1 MKKYIYTYIIC
12 IVSLYS
18 CSLDLDINDEITGL
32 DAIDGVKIAK
42 ENLASIYLS
51 YPKNRLFFSQIS
63 DDFLPNTDIKDSQY
77 SYNLYKWEANSLALI
92 SDSLWIEYYRTIAK
106 ANLLLEA
113 IENIFLID
121 SKEIEDLNNIKAQAL
136 CLKALCE
143 MDLMEIYSS
152 QESNLGIILKNSSK
166 MESLARATVEQSYD
180 DIEILLYKAIGL
192 FSGSEIKNESFNI
205 NSARFLLAKNY
216 LNYGEYEKCNQVC
229 ESLISENVLTDNFDD
244 YKNSWIVPL
253 DNKEVILFVEN
264 ESYYFNDI
272 YDSSSQKYEYDL
284 NTDIVFTTDDYR
296 KQVSVLYEDITQVGG
311 AIETIA
317 FIGKYRTNITD
328 QTPRDILLI
337 RTAELYYIYAE
348 SLIKSSKRQEA
359 IEVLNSI
366 LSVRNASIYEEWQG
380 DFLEFLLT
388 EKQKEFVGESQR
400 YFDLKRNNKSI
411 QKASYNNSDI
421 RRTIYQDDFRWLL
434 PIPKVE
440 IQQNANAKQN
450 PEWESII

>member
-1 MKKYIYTYIIC
+1 M
-12 IVSLYS
+12 
-18 CSLDLDINDEITGL
+18 
-32 DAIDGVKIAK
+32 
-42 ENLASIYLS
+42 
-51 YPKNRLFFSQIS
+51 
-63 DDFLPNTDIKDSQY
+63 
-77 SYNLYKWEANSLALI
+77 
-92 SDSLWIEYYRTIAK
+92 
-106 ANLLLEA
+106 EA